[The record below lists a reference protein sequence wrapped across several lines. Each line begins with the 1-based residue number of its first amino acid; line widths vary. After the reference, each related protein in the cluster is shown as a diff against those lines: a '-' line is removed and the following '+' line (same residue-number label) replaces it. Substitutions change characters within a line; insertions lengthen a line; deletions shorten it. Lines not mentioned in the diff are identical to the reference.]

1 MDFVEQLWIRMRK
14 SQSGCLCCQNWGCL
28 SNGQKEP
35 FFSHFLSTAG
45 VTSYQDIGDCLKL
58 VIDAL
63 RYGDIKP
70 WVISNVALKK
80 NNC

>member
-1 MDFVEQLWIRMRK
+1 MVSIL
-14 SQSGCLCCQNWGCL
+14 
-28 SNGQKEP
+28 
-35 FFSHFLSTAG
+35 G

-70 WVISNVALKK
+70 WV
-80 NNC
+80 